1 MTQIDNVQAVIDTAK
16 KAAEPVVLFKND
28 RFADVYVPSAR
39 GDGEIKRL
47 DLEATLATPLRKR
60 GKIQVFDAASLN
72 MIIADNSDAG
82 DISIYLDRNP
92 IKPAIVAV
100 LNGHGKSGPGWGDF
114 RVEILFRSTPQ
125 WQKWKSI
132 DGKLLRHTS
141 VLGCSGPSTR
151 W

>member
-72 MIIADNSDAG
+72 MMTQAT
-82 DISIYLDRNP
+82 
-92 IKPAIVAV
+92 
-100 LNGHGKSGPGWGDF
+100 F
-114 RVEILFRSTPQ
+114 
-125 WQKWKSI
+125 
-132 DGKLLRHTS
+132 
-141 VLGCSGPSTR
+141 PSTSIATR
-151 W
+151 SSRPSSPC